1 MMKTLLVVIVA
12 SAIGLL
18 ALLETGGLASAQRR
32 WSDYPNSGYCPPGTC
47 TPLGYWRAANVKFCK
62 PRPNCRWR

>member
-1 MMKTLLVVIVA
+1 MKILLVVIAA

-18 ALLETGGLASAQRR
+18 VTLGTVGTASASRI
-32 WSDYPNSGYCPPGTC
+32 WTFWPNSGYCPPGTC
-47 TPLGYWRAANVKFCK
+47 TRLGYWRAANVKFCK